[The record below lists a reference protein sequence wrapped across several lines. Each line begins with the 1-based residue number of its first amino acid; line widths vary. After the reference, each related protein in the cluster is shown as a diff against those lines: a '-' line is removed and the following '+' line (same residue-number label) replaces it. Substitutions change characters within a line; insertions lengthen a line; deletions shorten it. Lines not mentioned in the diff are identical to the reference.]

1 MVDKINHIGI
11 AVKSIE
17 EALKF
22 YTERLGLESME
33 AVEVPEQKV
42 RVASLRIGESRIE
55 LVESTSPDSPIAKFL
70 KMRGEGIHHIA
81 FEVTDIE
88 KRLKELKEK
97 GVRLIDEK
105 PRLGAH
111 GTRIAFIH
119 PKSTQGV
126 LIELVEKKEKSI
138 KL

>member
-1 MVDKINHIGI
+1 MKIDHIGI

-17 EALKF
+17 KALKF
-22 YTERLGLESME
+22 YSERLGLESMGI
-33 AVEVPEQKV
+33 VEVPEQKV
-42 RVASLRIGESRIE
+42 KVAALQIGESKIE
-55 LVESTSPDSPIAKFL
+55 LLESTSPDSPIAKFL
-70 KMRGEGIHHIA
+70 KMRGEGIHHLA

-88 KRLKELKEK
+88 KRLMGLKEK

-111 GTRIAFIH
+111 NTRIAFIH

-126 LIELVEKKEKSI
+126 LIELVERY
-138 KL
+138 

>member
-1 MVDKINHIGI
+1 MVNKIHHIGI
-11 AVKSIE
+11 AVKSIA

-22 YTERLGLESME
+22 YTERLGLESRE
-33 AVEVPEQKV
+33 VVEVPEQKV
-42 RVASLRIGESRIE
+42 RVAALQIGESRIE
-55 LVESTSPDSPIAKFL
+55 LLESTSPDSPIAKFL
-70 KMRGEGIHHIA
+70 EKRGEGIHHIA

-88 KRLKELKEK
+88 KRLMELKEK
-97 GVRLIDEK
+97 GIRLIDEK

-111 GTRIAFIH
+111 NTRIAFIH

-126 LIELVEKKEKSI
+126 LIELVEKKEKGI

>member
-1 MVDKINHIGI
+1 MKINHIGI

-22 YTERLGLESME
+22 YSERLGLESKE
-33 AVEVPEQKV
+33 VVEVPEQKV
-42 RVASLRIGESRIE
+42 KVIALQIGESRIE
-55 LVESTSPDSPIAKFL
+55 LLESTSPDSPIAKFL
-70 KMRGEGIHHIA
+70 EKRGEGIHHIA

-88 KRLKELKEK
+88 KRLEELKEK
-97 GVRLIDEK
+97 GIRLIDEK
-105 PRLGAH
+105 PRQGAH

-126 LIELVEKKEKSI
+126 LIELVERY
-138 KL
+138 